1 MKNRNGF
8 TLIECILVLSIFT
21 IVLSVVMG
29 LYLTGYRM
37 YRSIEYQVETEEN
50 IRVALNRISETIR
63 RTDQVSKKVKISEN
77 QLKIDN
83 HTSYELKNGI
93 LREWIDSGVNQLA
106 HNISIFEPSL
116 EDGLLTVRIG
126 GMGYRD
132 NPPFVMEQTFY
143 IGGE

>member
-8 TLIECILVLSIFT
+8 TLIECILVLSIFS
-21 IVLSVVMG
+21 IVLSAVMD